1 MLTVPIVNSSVHST
15 KNIMEAF
22 FKLSL
27 QCQAYLYNYYYVI
40 PSNVNLFWM
49 WSRQE
54 KDPWSCMAMF
64 TFL

>member
-1 MLTVPIVNSSVHST
+1 
-15 KNIMEAF
+15 MEAF

>member
-1 MLTVPIVNSSVHST
+1 MLTVLIVNSSIHST

-27 QCQAYLYNYYYVI
+27 QCQAYLYNYYVI
-40 PSNVNLFWM
+40 PSNVDLFWM
-49 WSRQE
+49 WSRQ
-54 KDPWSCMAMF
+54 DPWSCMAMF